1 MLTYI
6 HEALCLIP
14 NPVCPYVVVI
24 PVEITGI
31 LLPRVKLNSIIVLAQ
46 LADCSRRTDGYD
58 CCYMKI
64 FTGDSELSYDFHFHQ
79 RVSLLWQHSLD

>member
-1 MLTYI
+1 MITYI

-14 NPVCPYVVVI
+14 IPVCPYVVVI

-46 LADCSRRTDGYD
+46 LADCSRRTDDYD
-58 CCYMKI
+58 CQHVKI

-79 RVSLLWQHSLD
+79 HVPLPW